1 MILGNRN
8 EKVIFVFIYDEKGV
22 FFYLFYSIARAFL
35 RYLRGKVGFK
45 NVQKEIVIFN
55 FNSIY
60 DFAFYVSDF

>member
-22 FFYLFYSIARAFL
+22 FFYLFYSIARVFH

-45 NVQKEIVIFN
+45 NV
-55 FNSIY
+55 
-60 DFAFYVSDF
+60 